1 MKTLTDLNWL
11 WSIGR
16 RSRQAFPC
24 WRLTVCILTAMI
36 ALAGCGQS
44 TTPERTAFVFPT
56 PTPTPLGYFAGTPQ
70 PGGVWTRA
78 LSANPTN
85 FNPLLAADHASSA
98 VHAMLYPALVR
109 QDPVTGQY
117 GSVGAMAERWDLSP
131 DGHTWTFYLRPGV
144 VWSDGEAVDAYD
156 FKFTYDAIRFG
167 NIDSPHQRLAA
178 PIESIEIVNPL
189 TVRVTFNEERCD
201 ALSLLRV
208 GWLPGHRFAED
219 FSDVGS
225 AFFNQSPDVSA
236 GPFIFQS
243 YIPNDSVVLR
253 RNSRYWQGA
262 PLMERMVFRIVPN
275 AEDRL
280 SLLLSGAL
288 DETPLTPDQLIPLL
302 DAPQIKV
309 ASGAIDAYDFI
320 AVNLANPASPQRG
333 LSDEGAFLFQDPH
346 PLLSERAVREA
357 MAHAI
362 DYRGIV
368 GAIYLDQA
376 YPLAANVLPIAPWA
390 FDASLEQRTYNPDLA
405 RSILENSGWIDINR
419 DGIRE
424 KDIRALRMSLIVP
437 ENNPYYM
444 RIAEI
449 VRDQLN
455 SVGFDIRMQAL
466 APSAFT
472 RQLLSQRFDLAL
484 SGWTDFGVDPDD
496 HELWQAATDRPGSG
510 FNFVSYQNQRIENL
524 LEQGLTMRG
533 CQPQDR
539 APIYRE
545 IQQILYN
552 DLPYIFLAGI
562 VQNIGYTSQWGGITP
577 GPWDFY
583 HNVQTWY
590 RLP

>member
-1 MKTLTDLNWL
+1 MKTLTDLYQLRSNGRLSQQSLQCWWL
-11 WSIGR
+11 R
-16 RSRQAFPC
+16 
-24 WRLTVCILTAMI
+24 VCILLAMI
-36 ALAGCGQS
+36 ALVGCGQS
-44 TTPERTAFVFPT
+44 TTQERTTFVFPT
-56 PTPTPLGYFAGTPQ
+56 PTPTPFGYFAGTPQ

-78 LSANPTN
+78 LSANPVN

-98 VHAMLYPALVR
+98 VHAMLYPSLVR

-117 GSVGAMAERWDLSP
+117 GSVGAMAERWDLSS
-131 DGHTWTFYLRPGV
+131 DGRTWTFYLRPGV
-144 VWSDGEAVDAYD
+144 AWSDGEAVDAYD
-156 FKFTYDAIRFG
+156 FKYTYDAIRFG

-189 TVRVTFNEERCD
+189 TVRVAFNEERCD

-275 AEDRL
+275 AEERL

-320 AVNLANPASPQRG
+320 AINLASPASPQRG
-333 LSDEGAFLFQDPH
+333 LSDEGVLLFQDPH
-346 PLLSERAVREA
+346 PLLSERAVRES

-368 GAIYLDQA
+368 SAIYLDQA
-376 YPLAANVLPIAPWA
+376 YPLAANVLPIVPWA
-390 FDASLEQRTYNPDLA
+390 FDASLEQRTYSPDLA

-424 KDIRALRMSLIVP
+424 KDIHALRMSLIVP
-437 ENNPYYM
+437 ESNPYYT

-455 SVGFDIRMQAL
+455 SVGFDIRMQSL
-466 APSAFT
+466 APSVFT

-562 VQNIGYTSQWGGITP
+562 VQNIGYTSQWGGIAP
-577 GPWDFY
+577 GPWDFH